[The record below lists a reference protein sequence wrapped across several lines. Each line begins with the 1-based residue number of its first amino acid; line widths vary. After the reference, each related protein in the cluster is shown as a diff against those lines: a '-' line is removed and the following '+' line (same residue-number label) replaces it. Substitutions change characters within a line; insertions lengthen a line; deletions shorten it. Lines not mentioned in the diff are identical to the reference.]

1 MKLPSPFSPND
12 WPTQARLIGWLALAS
27 AALVAI
33 AAGAGVVAAILSAQG
48 ALITALVAGWILSA
62 LASPPITALVAR
74 GWPRSRA
81 IALVWIAAAVPIV
94 IIVAEIAIAFAQSLG
109 NIIAGPMP
117 SEAFIANL
125 IARPTAL
132 LSSIGLSINLVPIA
146 SEAIVALRS
155 LAAGLQANLGG
166 LAAGAVSAVGPLLLA
181 IGSGVALSANP
192 ELLDLNALGHLTPSG
207 SKERIRHTR
216 NVFEVIIARFIAR
229 HVALGFI
236 YGVVV
241 FAAATLAGADGLLA
255 AVLGGVV
262 MAIPSIGQGPA
273 VVPPLLLIA
282 LSSGSYAFVGGA
294 LVIAAWLVCAT
305 QLAPRFMVGVLHLSG
320 TTVFLAGAIGG
331 LIAGPIGAIF
341 ALPVVA
347 AVAAVRAHPVQPRV
361 SRRRR

>member
-1 MKLPSPFSPND
+1 MLF
-12 WPTQARLIGWLALAS
+12 
-27 AALVAI
+27 
-33 AAGAGVVAAILSAQG
+33 
-48 ALITALVAGWILSA
+48 
-62 LASPPITALVAR
+62 
-74 GWPRSRA
+74 RS
-81 IALVWIAAAVPIV
+81 
-94 IIVAEIAIAFAQSLG
+94 
-109 NIIAGPMP
+109 
-117 SEAFIANL
+117 
-125 IARPTAL
+125 
-132 LSSIGLSINLVPIA
+132 NLVPIA

-216 NVFEVIIARFIAR
+216 NVLEVIIARFIAR
-229 HVALGFI
+229 HLALGVI
-236 YGVVV
+236 YGAVV
-241 FAAATLAGADGLLA
+241 FVAATLAGADGLLA

-282 LSSGSYAFVGGA
+282 LSSGSHAFVGGA

-305 QLAPRFMVGVLHLSG
+305 QLAPRFMAGVLHLSG

-347 AVAAVRAHPVQPRV
+347 AVAAVRAHPMQPRV
-361 SRRRR
+361 RRRRR